1 MNIIFANLNN
11 CSDVNTYENKLAEL
25 KGRWLKIETRF
36 TRNEPGDHFVEYF
49 KKHKSD
55 AIK

>member
-11 CSDVNTYENKLAEL
+11 CSDVNTYENKLTEL

-49 KKHKSD
+49 KKHKND